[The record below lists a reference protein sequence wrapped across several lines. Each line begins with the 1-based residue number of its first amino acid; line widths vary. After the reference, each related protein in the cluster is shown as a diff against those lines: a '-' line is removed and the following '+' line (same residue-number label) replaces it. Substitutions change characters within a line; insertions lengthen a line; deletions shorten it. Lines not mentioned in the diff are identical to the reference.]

1 MGFEVLK
8 QGDLADRFEA
18 EASDY
23 YVSLIED
30 HCGVSVEDLPQEQ
43 VDKIWSYAQSDACWE
58 YYVKLALTTV
68 CDNWTDNR

>member
-23 YVSLIED
+23 CAGLIED
-30 HCGVSVEDLPQEQ
+30 HYGVSVEDLSEEQ
-43 VDKIWSYAQSDACWE
+43 VDEIWH
-58 YYVKLALTTV
+58 YV
-68 CDNWTDNR
+68 

>member
-8 QGDLADRFEA
+8 QGDLTDRFEA

-23 YVSLIED
+23 CVALIED
-30 HCGVSVEDLPQEQ
+30 HYGVSVEDLSQEQ
-43 VDKIWSYAQSDACWE
+43 VDEIWSYAQSDACWE